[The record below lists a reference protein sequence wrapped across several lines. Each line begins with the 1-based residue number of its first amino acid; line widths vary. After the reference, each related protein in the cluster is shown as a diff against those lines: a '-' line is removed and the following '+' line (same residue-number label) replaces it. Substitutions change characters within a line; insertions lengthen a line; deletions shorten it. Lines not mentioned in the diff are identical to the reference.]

1 MMITDAIKNLYKK
14 ITGDDVA
21 DKNENQIAALIQE
34 LADHWPASSGGE
46 TATVDTL
53 EGATDIGKS
62 LMKATSAEAARTAI
76 GAGAPYTLP
85 AAGNDLGGVK
95 KAAAVTSVSAEN
107 AGTIGAEFAQ
117 AEVQKVATLADA
129 NKTAINAII
138 TNLKA
143 AGIMA

>member
-14 ITGDDVA
+14 ITGEDVT
-21 DKNENQIAALIQE
+21 DKSENQIAELIQE
-34 LADHWPASSGGE
+34 LAENWPASGSGSISA
-46 TATVDTL
+46 AT
-53 EGATDIGKS
+53 
-62 LMKATSAEAARTAI
+62 TSEI
-76 GAGAPYTLP
+76 
-85 AAGNDLGGVK
+85 GGVK
-95 KAAAVTSVSAEN
+95 MAAAVTAVSAEN